1 MSLLF
6 LEDPRI
12 ELICNHELIGKFYFA
27 SILEDEKSFIN
38 PLDQSRLGAAYNLSA
53 TGSAL
58 SLLGNATEGMTS
70 AQKINF
76 SKNITLTGNDEFQYP
91 ALYGWMFSNG
101 KDKNSIITNLS
112 DRNIEIE
119 ISSLF
124 NQAINYETISG
135 SPRDLITKPGILK
148 EEKGSIKE
156 TIILPPYSV
165 TKLSSNKD

>member
-1 MSLLF
+1 
-6 LEDPRI
+6 
-12 ELICNHELIGKFYFA
+12 
-27 SILEDEKSFIN
+27 
-38 PLDQSRLGAAYNLSA
+38 
-53 TGSAL
+53 
-58 SLLGNATEGMTS
+58 
-70 AQKINF
+70 
-76 SKNITLTGNDEFQYP
+76 LTGNDEFQYP